1 MKTLNVHLA
10 YGPSFGL
17 PGKSGEA
24 ALPFRVLDKHATVL
38 AEAAV
43 LAGQQRQVELDDSAD
58 DVYVRLSWPSGQTQ
72 TQQVTFSP
80 DGVADV
86 VFSEAKSTSGEWS
99 AWAAPRLGRR
109 RGVQLDGSTPPEVL
123 LDRYAK
129 VWLRFWSF
137 GSDGWEL
144 ARIKPDMQYKSDQA
158 RQLDLV
164 LGDDPHLLQ
173 IGGEDVPWQFVSLP
187 SGGPCRVFI
196 TPNVS
201 RDPRSGPLR
210 VLVTSS
216 RQGAEMLMEFMARDS
231 MRAAFVIADSQALA
245 LKLFE
250 EKFEDPV
257 AAIAGAYFLLRTDG
271 WENVPPGWW
280 SNLSTSFNLP
290 DASILHCV
298 RLLRGG
304 LSKPMDAAR
313 AISLFRTSLDR
324 GWPVYE
330 EGLQLLQE
338 ASALL
343 RSIAAPK
350 DILYLSAVD
359 ALSTAAAWAG
369 ASLSFY
375 GLHPAKP
382 SAVLWKGMPGQA
394 VRAQAGAAGDEV
406 IGALDGQDPLIPP
419 DGSFSASSILS
430 AVRRVSSTSF
440 VSDLKTPAVLQEQAL
455 TSDGLAGFRPGM
467 YAARK
472 NAAPVG
478 VNKKF
483 PARGGELFFLG
494 DIGT

>member
-1 MKTLNVHLA
+1 
-10 YGPSFGL
+10 
-17 PGKSGEA
+17 
-24 ALPFRVLDKHATVL
+24 
-38 AEAAV
+38 
-43 LAGQQRQVELDDSAD
+43 
-58 DVYVRLSWPSGQTQ
+58 
-72 TQQVTFSP
+72 
-80 DGVADV
+80 
-86 VFSEAKSTSGEWS
+86 
-99 AWAAPRLGRR
+99 
-109 RGVQLDGSTPPEVL
+109 
-123 LDRYAK
+123 
-129 VWLRFWSF
+129 
-137 GSDGWEL
+137 L

-164 LGDDPHLLQ
+164 LGNQPHMLQ
-173 IGGEDVPWQFVSLP
+173 IGGEDVPWQLVSLP
-187 SGGPCRVFI
+187 SGGPCRVFV

-231 MRAAFVIADSQALA
+231 MRAASAIADSQSLA
-245 LKLFE
+245 LKLFAE
-250 EKFEDPV
+250 SFEDPV

-271 WENVPPGWW
+271 WEKVPPGWW
-280 SNLSTSFNLP
+280 SNLSTSCNLS

-298 RLLRGG
+298 RLLRVG
-304 LSKPMDAAR
+304 LAKPMDQAR

-343 RSIAAPK
+343 RNIAAPK
-350 DILYLSAVD
+350 DVLYLSAVD
-359 ALSTAAAWAG
+359 ALVTAAAWAG
-369 ASLSFY
+369 SSLSFY

-382 SAVLWKGMPGQA
+382 SAVLWKGMPGEA
-394 VRAQAGAAGDEV
+394 VRAQPGAAGDEAF
-406 IGALDGQDPLIPP
+406 GARDGHEAVMSV
-419 DGSFSASSILS
+419 DGPFSASSILS

-440 VSDLKTPAVLQEQAL
+440 VSDLQTPAVLQEQAL
-455 TSDGLAGFRPGM
+455 ASDGLPGFRPGM
-467 YAARK
+467 YAARN

-483 PARGGELFFLG
+483 PATGGELFFLG